1 MLVHIPDHF
10 SSKFMFDFSKCPT
23 SKTDRSSILKSLA
36 KIVCGFCLLIL
47 GVFELLSFVK
57 SGGQNLESMFA
68 IIIILLSLSI
78 IISSFIS
85 ITRYKKFY
93 FDGKKFD
100 IVYKSSVSASY
111 TASVPL
117 EEYEGVRLRILF
129 TQNSI
134 MNRYRYVIDLYHKD
148 SNKIVPLY
156 ISKYKTNLI
165 KIWYEYAKAFGLPI
179 LSINERGIVRR
190 ECVDLDKNLKE
201 LSLENKLPFIASGKL
216 PSPKS
221 INIIENRLS
230 TLVKKV
236 GFHSDFCTYWSI
248 FVLILSV
255 SVLVSSVVLLFK
267 NNTMP
272 SSGIGALYILL
283 ISVII
288 YSLLSIFST
297 TQYEISKNS
306 ISLKLYFNKHLIRE
320 RVIDMNNIK
329 NIELTYS
336 PVTGRYGIA
345 LIENDEICLIEEKLP
360 ATDVLWLKDFL
371 IRKIVGN

>member
-10 SSKFMFDFSKCPT
+10 SSSFIFDFSKCPT
-23 SKTDRSSILKSLA
+23 SKTDRSSVLKSLI

-47 GVFELLSFVK
+47 GGFELLSFIK
-57 SGGQNLESMFA
+57 SGGQNLESIFA
-68 IIIILLSLSI
+68 IIIILLALSI
-78 IISSFIS
+78 IISSFSS

-100 IVYKSSVSASY
+100 ITYKSSLSASY
-111 TASVPL
+111 FASVPL

-129 TQNSI
+129 AQNGI
-134 MNRYRYVIDLYHKD
+134 INKYKYIIDLYHKD
-148 SNKIVPLY
+148 NNKIVPLY
-156 ISKYKTNLI
+156 ISKYRSNLI
-165 KIWYEYAKAFGLPI
+165 KIWYEYAKALGLPA
-179 LSINERGIVRR
+179 LSINERGVVRR
-190 ECVDLDKNLKE
+190 ECVDLEKNLRE

-216 PSPKS
+216 PAPKF
-221 INIIENRLS
+221 INVIENKLS
-230 TLVKKV
+230 TLVKSV
-236 GFHSDFCTYWSI
+236 GVHPDSCTYWSI
-248 FVLILSV
+248 FVLVLSV
-255 SVLVSSVVLLFK
+255 TVLISSVVLLFK

-306 ISLKLYFNKHLIRE
+306 ISLKLYFSKHLLRE

-329 NIELTYS
+329 NVELSYS

-345 LIENDEICLIEEKLP
+345 IIENDEIYLIEEKLP
-360 ATDVLWLKDFL
+360 ASDVLWLKDFL